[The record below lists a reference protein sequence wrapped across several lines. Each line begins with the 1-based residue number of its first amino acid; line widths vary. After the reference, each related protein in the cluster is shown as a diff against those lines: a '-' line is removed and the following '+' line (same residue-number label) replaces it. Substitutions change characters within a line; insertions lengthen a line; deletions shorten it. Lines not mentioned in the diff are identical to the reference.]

1 MANTKSAK
9 KAAKQ
14 NEKRR
19 VRNLARRTAVK
30 TAVKK
35 VIIAI
40 EVEGNTDKTQNL
52 LKDAASKLARAKGK
66 GLLHKN
72 TASRKLSRLAKRL
85 NKSETETTNASAK

>member
-19 VRNLARRTAVK
+19 IKNLARRTAIK
-30 TAVKK
+30 TAIKK
-35 VIIAI
+35 VLAAT
-40 EVEGNTDKTQNL
+40 EDKNFSESNAQSL
-52 LKDAASKLARAKGK
+52 LNDAAAKLARAKSK
-66 GLLHKN
+66 GLIHAN

-85 NKSETETTNASAK
+85 NKAKVSSAA